1 MPNGNWVFWLNIT
14 NFVLGVVV
22 ILAAIAVGYG
32 LVWEFVL
39 RHKRAH
45 RAAANVDVE
54 FQKMLQD
61 EFAHR
66 MAVPELGFTM
76 ADGGDIR
83 KTPPQASQDTKQ
95 NEKK

>member
-1 MPNGNWVFWLNIT
+1 MPNENWVFWLNIT

-22 ILAAIAVGYG
+22 ILAALAVGYG

-45 RAAANVDVE
+45 RTAANVDVE

-61 EFAHR
+61 EFAHG
-66 MAVPELGFTM
+66 MPVPELGFTM
-76 ADGGDIR
+76 ADGGTAL
-83 KTPPQASQDTKQ
+83 KTPPQEPQGNQ
-95 NEKK
+95 ENEKK